1 MPALTFNNTSG
12 NSKFSGS
19 VVFEGKPFDYDIYLL
34 PLTSQNERGE
44 IIQRISS
51 RKRYFPNGTE
61 ETCLGLDT
69 TSITQMIDSND
80 VSAFGFVKEHG
91 SQDEGS
97 GSLQIFNWCSLK
109 RKYNNELEISQV
121 WINDVCRFTPK
132 GTTKSVIS
140 PVKVLFL
147 LFEQL
152 TSQILNKNEIYLMV
166 EPHEY
171 PVLGSLYKKYGFNDV
186 SKEDCKKNKGR
197 DALNIMRKFINK
209 NSDYNNFPF
218 VEPVAPV
225 LTPDL
230 PDVSLVSEHIPLNT
244 IPPVVTGGNNKRF
257 LRKSKRKTNRR
268 KHRTY
273 KRKSRK

>member
-12 NSKFSGS
+12 SSKFSGS
-19 VVFEGKPFDYDIYLL
+19 VVFEGKTFEYDIYLL
-34 PLTSQNERGE
+34 PLTSQNERDE

-69 TSITQMIDSND
+69 QSITEMLDAND
-80 VSAFGFVKEHG
+80 TSAYGFVKEHG

-97 GSLQIFNWCSLK
+97 GSLQIFNWCSFK
-109 RKYNNELEISQV
+109 RKINNELEISQV

-132 GTTKSVIS
+132 GTTKSAIS
-140 PVKVLFL
+140 PVTVLFL

-152 TSQILNKNEIYLMV
+152 TTQLLNKNEVYLMV
-166 EPHEY
+166 ELPEY
-171 PVLGSLYKKYGFNDV
+171 PVLGPLYKKYGFNDV
-186 SKEDCKKNKGR
+186 SKEDCKRNKGKN
-197 DALNIMRKFINK
+197 NIMRKFINK

-218 VEPVAPV
+218 VQPVAPV

-230 PDVSLVSEHIPLNT
+230 PDVSLVSEHIPLNN
-244 IPPVVTGGNNKRF
+244 IPPVITGG
-257 LRKSKRKTNRR
+257 KSKRKSRKTNKR
-268 KHRTY
+268 KPKTY